1 MLLGV
6 NVLKAT
12 SGYHASCYGGLACYS
27 LQVVSMLKATG
38 GQRATRY
45 SRVLRE
51 APFHPQTGVNIEA
64 NH

>member
-6 NVLKAT
+6 NLLKAT
-12 SGYHASCYGGLACYS
+12 RGYHGGLACYS

-45 SRVLRE
+45 SKVFRE